1 MNESK
6 YRPEVD
12 GLRCI
17 AVMSVILYH
26 AGLPWLRGGFI
37 GVDIFFVISGYLITK
52 IVYTELLS
60 GQFSFTKF
68 YERRVR
74 RIFPALALTLVATT
88 AAGWLILT
96 PAQYKEFGQ
105 SLAACMLF
113 LSNLYFYLRTG
124 YFAQQSEELP
134 LLHTWSLSVEEQFY
148 VVFPI
153 LLLVLLKWAPRWTR
167 SVIAIVLL
175 GSLSLCV
182 YRQFHLQ
189 QDLNFFDTSSRAWEL
204 LVGAWL
210 GLSEV
215 DRRTKIQQWPPT
227 IRQAMAVLGLILVLG
242 PVMVF
247 DPAGNHPGWQMLLP
261 VTGTAMILGFATQ
274 GTWVARGLSWR
285 PVVGIGLIS
294 YSAYLW
300 HQPILALA
308 LHAVERQMAPYL
320 TAGLIVL
327 TLAVA
332 YLSWRFVETPFRTR
346 SVVSRRAVWWF
357 MGSGTALLVA
367 CGGALHLSAGVP
379 SRFGERPALLASSAQ
394 PSPMRKQCHTDG
406 LNYLKPAQA
415 CRYLVSQPVRW
426 ATLGDSH
433 TVELAYAL
441 AEELKAT
448 GKGGVLHLSNSG
460 CQPALDFESAVPGCS
475 AWLKE
480 ALATLEADTQI
491 DQVVLLWRHSFYL
504 FGDQRQRYPAIPDEH
519 PNFLPS
525 LPAEAARTQYLLSLQ
540 HIVARLL
547 AAGKTV
553 WLLDPVPELQRS
565 VEYNIY
571 APKLQ
576 REPDLQALGLPM
588 AYYRQR
594 NAYILDGL
602 TNFPAHPRLHR
613 LETAS
618 LYCPTS
624 TCLAMK
630 GDQALYFDDNH
641 LSVIG
646 AKPLADYLLK
656 FSVTP
661 GVGP

>member
-1 MNESK
+1 MSDSK

-60 GQFSFTKF
+60 GQFSFAKF

-74 RIFPALALTLVATT
+74 RIFPALALMLVVTT
-88 AAGWLILT
+88 AAGWMVLT

-105 SLAACMLF
+105 SLAACLLF
-113 LSNLYFYLRTG
+113 LSNVYFYLKTG
-124 YFAQQSEELP
+124 YFARQSEELP

-153 LLLVLLKWAPRWTR
+153 LLLVLCKWAPRWTR
-167 SVIAIVLL
+167 AVITVVLV
-175 GSLSLCV
+175 GSLGLCI

-189 QDLNFFDTSSRAWEL
+189 QNLNFFDTSSRAWEL

-210 GLSEV
+210 GLAEV
-215 DRRTKIQQWPPT
+215 DRRTRFQDLPLSF
-227 IRQAMAVLGLILVLG
+227 RQALATLGICLVLG
-242 PVMVF
+242 SALLI
-247 DPAGNHPGWQMLLP
+247 DPTGNHPGWQMLLP
-261 VTGTAMILGFATQ
+261 VIGTAMVLGFGTQ
-274 GTWVARGLSWR
+274 GTWVAQALSWR

-308 LHAVERQMAPYL
+308 LHASGGHLAPHF
-320 TAGLIVL
+320 TAGLILL

-332 YLSWRFVETPFRTR
+332 YLSWRVIETPFRTR
-346 SVVSRRAVWWF
+346 SQVSSRTIWWF
-357 MGSGTALLVA
+357 MGAGTAVLVGI
-367 CGGALHLSAGVP
+367 GGVLHLGSGIP
-379 SRFGERPALLASSAQ
+379 SRFGELQAIQSSSAS
-394 PSPMRKQCHTDG
+394 PSPLRKQCHTEG

-415 CRYLVSQPVRW
+415 CRYLDNRSVHW

-441 AEELKAT
+441 AEQLKAA
-448 GKGGVLHLSNSG
+448 GQGGVLHLSNSG

-480 ALATLEADTQI
+480 ALATLESDTQVT
-491 DQVVLLWRHSFYL
+491 QVVLLWRHSFYL
-504 FGDQRQRYPAIPDEH
+504 FGDQRLQYPLLPQEH
-519 PNFLPS
+519 PNFLPK
-525 LPAEAARTQYLLSLQ
+525 LTADAARAQYLISFQ
-540 HIVARLL
+540 HVVARLL

-571 APKLQ
+571 APAM
-576 REPDLQALGLPM
+576 RSDPALQALGLPLS
-588 AYYRQR
+588 YYQLRH
-594 NAYILDGL
+594 AFMLDGL
-602 TNFPAHPRLHR
+602 AKFPAHSRLHR
-613 LETAS
+613 VSTAN
-618 LYCPTS
+618 LYCPHE
-624 TCLAMK
+624 TCLAM
-630 GDQALYFDDNH
+630 DRNQALYFDDNH
-641 LSVIG
+641 LSVAG
-646 AKPLADYLLK
+646 ARRLADHLL
-656 FSVTP
+656 SAASATGGTP
-661 GVGP
+661 

>member
-1 MNESK
+1 MSDSK

-26 AGLPWLRGGFI
+26 AGLPWLRGGFV
-37 GVDIFFVISGYLITK
+37 GVDVFFVISGYLITK
-52 IVYTELLS
+52 IVYAELLS
-60 GQFSFTKF
+60 RQFSFAKF

-74 RIFPALALTLVATT
+74 RIFPALALMLVVST
-88 AAGWLILT
+88 AAGWVLLT

-105 SLAACMLF
+105 SLTACLLF
-113 LSNLYFYLRTG
+113 LSNVYFYLRTG
-124 YFAQQSEELP
+124 YFARQSEELP

-153 LLLVLLKWAPRWTR
+153 MLLVLTKWAPRWTR
-167 SVIAIVLL
+167 SVIMAVLL
-175 GSLSLCV
+175 GSLGLCI
-182 YRQFHLQ
+182 YRQAQLLQ
-189 QDLNFFDTSSRAWEL
+189 NLNFFDTSSRAWEL

-210 GLSEV
+210 GVAEV
-215 DRRTKIQQWPPT
+215 ERRISAKSLPRSICQLLAA
-227 IRQAMAVLGLILVLG
+227 IGLTLVLG
-242 PVMVF
+242 SVLCF
-247 DPAGNHPGWQMLLP
+247 DPTGNHPGWQMLLP
-261 VTGTAMILGFATQ
+261 VVGTALVLAFGTQ
-274 GTWVARGLSWR
+274 GTWVASGLSLR

-300 HQPILALA
+300 HQPLLALS
-308 LHAVERQMAPYL
+308 LHAAGGHLAPHL
-320 TAGLIVL
+320 TAGLILL
-327 TLAVA
+327 TLVVA
-332 YLSWRFVETPFRTR
+332 YFSWRFVETPFRIR
-346 SVVSRRAVWWF
+346 SVVSSRSIWWF

-367 CGGALHLSAGVP
+367 FGGALHVSAGIP
-379 SRFGERPALLASSAQ
+379 SRFGERQALQASSAM
-394 PSPMRKQCHTDG
+394 PSPMRKQCHTEG

-415 CRYLVSQPVRW
+415 CRYLDGQSVRW

-441 AEELKAT
+441 AEELKAS
-448 GKGGVLHLSNSG
+448 GQGGVLHLSNSG

-480 ALATLEADTQI
+480 ALTVLEADTQI

-504 FGDQRQRYPAIPDEH
+504 FGDQRLQYPMVPQER
-519 PNFLPS
+519 PNFLPN
-525 LPAEAARTQYLLSLQ
+525 LAAEAARDQYLQSLQ
-540 HIVARLL
+540 HIVSRLL

-576 REPDLQALGLPM
+576 ADASLQAQGLPLT
-588 AYYRQR
+588 YYRQR
-594 NAYILDGL
+594 HAYMLEGL
-602 TNFPAHPRLHR
+602 SKFPEHPHLHR
-613 LETAS
+613 LDTAR
-618 LYCPTS
+618 LYCPTAG
-624 TCLAMK
+624 CLAMD
-630 GDQALYFDDNH
+630 GNQALYFDDNH

-646 AKPLADYLLK
+646 AKRLADHLLK
-656 FSVTP
+656 SGATP
-661 GVGP
+661 GAKP